1 MVTEQELLE
10 LITTNLH
17 KAVELNASE
26 EIETLSRAY
35 QRVKSV
41 QTQQYNQ
48 SLGEINA

>member
-1 MVTEQELLE
+1 MKTEQELLE

-17 KAVELNASE
+17 KAVELDASE

-41 QTQQYNQ
+41 QTQEYNK

>member
-10 LITTNLH
+10 LITNNLQEAITARNL
-17 KAVELNASE
+17 K

>member
-1 MVTEQELLE
+1 MKTEQELLE
-10 LITTNLH
+10 LITTQLH

-41 QTQQYNQ
+41 QTQQHNQ
-48 SLGEINA
+48 SLGEIDA